1 MSTSRVRDLARAQ
14 LDRRLDQIRSAI
26 PALRSPQGGWINGLR
41 TALGMTQADLAH
53 RIGISRQAV
62 SQMEQRESDGSVT
75 LRALEE
81 AAQALDSQLV
91 YAIVPVRPIGQT
103 LEERALRRA
112 RQMMGSVRHTMR
124 LEDQEPDSDLEER
137 TMELAKELLA
147 APTRLWSESDG

>member
-26 PALRSPQGGWINGLR
+26 PALRCPQGGWINGLR

-75 LRALEE
+75 LRALEK

-91 YAIVPVRPIGQT
+91 YAIVPVRPIGQM
-103 LEERALRRA
+103 LEERVLRRA
-112 RQMMGSVRHTMR
+112 RQMMDSVRHTMR